1 MQPRT
6 TPRTPLQLRLPIR
19 ALLHLS
25 QPPSRTSNAPRP
37 ASSLCKRSHQSSP
50 CNPLRPRWTYSATLC
65 VRGGLTLQPSVSEVD
80 LSTATVVF
88 LFLLPG
94 LNARLQPRLAAQLRP
109 GARVLSAEFQ
119 ASGRQTV
126 DRQ

>member
-1 MQPRT
+1 MLA
-6 TPRTPLQLRLPIR
+6 LQ
-19 ALLHLS
+19 ALVS
-25 QPPSRTSNAPRP
+25 E
-37 ASSLCKRSHQSSP
+37 
-50 CNPLRPRWTYSATLC
+50 
-65 VRGGLTLQPSVSEVD
+65 LTLQPSVSEVD

-119 ASGRQTV
+119 ASSRQTV